1 MRVPPKL
8 TDLVPVQT
16 LERLRSLFKAVTGVP
31 IVFTDGQGMAITKV
45 DDPLCYCAT
54 LVRVESEGMLCLRRA
69 KWDTPEPEVERAIKG
84 ESAGGKPIHHR
95 CLGGFQ
101 DTAVPIVVEG
111 QTLGFA
117 VFARSLP
124 EPPDPARFRQL
135 ALAGG
140 MSPETGEEVAEH
152 SLVMSSGKI
161 AQIGDFLQVITGL
174 VASAAYD
181 SLRAQQVLEL
191 EGLRDDLIHMIVHD
205 LRTPLTSIIGS
216 LHTIVETKYDPD
228 IINEF
233 VPLALGNSDTLLGM
247 VNTLL
252 DINKM
257 ESGDMEMEI
266 TPVDF
271 SRLAAE
277 AVSQVKGLAF
287 ERRQELSVD
296 IDPNCPVIQ
305 ADEDKLRRV
314 VVNLLGNAVKFTQD
328 GGHVSLSA
336 ACDGDGLT
344 FSVSDDGPGI
354 PQQYHEKIFEK
365 FGHVEAQRQGAKPS
379 TGLGLT
385 FCKMVAEAHGG
396 RIWLTSEPGQGSTF
410 SLFIPLKAKA
420 ISRTPKAKRNDEGTR
435 RL

>member
-1 MRVPPKL
+1 
-8 TDLVPVQT
+8 
-16 LERLRSLFKAVTGVP
+16 
-31 IVFTDGQGMAITKV
+31 
-45 DDPLCYCAT
+45 
-54 LVRVESEGMLCLRRA
+54 
-69 KWDTPEPEVERAIKG
+69 
-84 ESAGGKPIHHR
+84 
-95 CLGGFQ
+95 
-101 DTAVPIVVEG
+101 
-111 QTLGFA
+111 
-117 VFARSLP
+117 
-124 EPPDPARFRQL
+124 
-135 ALAGG
+135 